1 MQPRLDLLLS
11 GWAPYLGNNP
21 ALILDLSPRLSDA
34 QRMEVE
40 EIVSS
45 IWGGVNMTWQWMT
58 QGRGRIDRLS
68 LWVGPVA
75 DSQPNRLVRL
85 AKNGD
90 ISLLTGVKSSSIVE
104 HYEVEI
110 GNYLTIVDPSLV
122 ASGLTKSWRENAVNN
137 IGSSAWLKLTGRR
150 PIFISNDAISNQENV
165 IDFVQVSGK
174 IVGFASD
181 VSLDSLKMLAE
192 CANEAGLT
200 SLKLRCQIDPDLQP
214 TLQSAIDQEM
224 KILSSDLTACPGFL
238 TEAGEGYV
246 ICRQA

>member
-1 MQPRLDLLLS
+1 MD
-11 GWAPYLGNNP
+11 
-21 ALILDLSPRLSDA
+21 
-34 QRMEVE
+34 
-40 EIVSS
+40 
-45 IWGGVNMTWQWMT
+45 
-58 QGRGRIDRLS
+58 
-68 LWVGPVA
+68 
-75 DSQPNRLVRL
+75 
-85 AKNGD
+85 
-90 ISLLTGVKSSSIVE
+90 E